1 MKKHTRLLAT
11 LLVMSVMCTSCSDIF
26 GKNKISSKNVLKAYQ
41 GLDYEE
47 VDIDDI
53 SDSFEGF
60 RDDDIDKTVEDG
72 AYAIATDKKDIKNI
86 FDDFSNLNYIGVLCD
101 YDKHMEEVYWFV
113 RLENN
118 SSDGMLLSTAVIK
131 FESAEDANDYL
142 EEMNDKKDD
151 DDDHS
156 GSSYGDSE
164 WEYDDG
170 EDGKLK
176 YVIGNLSGSPDD
188 YTRVDA
194 YIGVYQQGPY
204 VFIIAGADVESDEC
218 SDAIEDICE
227 ALEIESPTDV

>member
-1 MKKHTRLLAT
+1 MKKHTKLLAT

-26 GKNKISSKNVLKAYQ
+26 GKNKISSKTVLKAYQ
-41 GLDYEE
+41 ELDYEE

-53 SDSFEGF
+53 TDSFEGF

-72 AYAIATDKKDIKNI
+72 AYALATDKKEIKNV
-86 FDDFSNLNYIGVLCD
+86 FDDFNNINYIGVLCD
-101 YDKHMEEVYWFV
+101 YDKNMEEVYWFV

-131 FESAEDANDYL
+131 FDSAESATDYL
-142 EEMNDKKDD
+142 DEMNDKKDD
-151 DDDHS
+151 DDDD
-156 GSSYGDSE
+156 DSDSDAE
-164 WEYDDG
+164 WEFDAG

-176 YVIGNLSGSPDD
+176 YVLGSLSGDANA

-194 YIGVYQQGPY
+194 YIGIYQQGPY

-218 SDAIEDICE
+218 ADAIEEICE
-227 ALEIESPTDV
+227 ALDLESPTDL